1 MNIHSDSSYMSI
13 NVRIIQKKLMK
24 NDCWSDWS
32 ISWKFRITTI
42 YSFPVIYHENVLSI
56 SLLVTVFTVLFTFN
70 FVKKRSSLGFAVTH
84 DQSLQIIN
92 FSKLLS
98 QQIQTLPKKSS
109 LKFLV
114 FGFCLVSKCTYFA
127 ENLLVA
133 VSNTPTNF
141 TSWYLTVLTKK
152 KPKIFGYYL
161 HIIQNHKEKLWNLSH
176 WTFKENP
183 SF

>member
-92 FSKLLS
+92 FSKFLS
-98 QQIQTLPKKSS
+98 QQIQTLPKKKLFEIPSFWFLPGFKVHLFCRKSFSS
-109 LKFLV
+109 CFQHSNKF
-114 FGFCLVSKCTYFA
+114 
-127 ENLLVA
+127 
-133 VSNTPTNF
+133 
-141 TSWYLTVLTKK
+141 YLMIYHRFNKK
-152 KPKIFGYYL
+152 ETKIFWAL
-161 HIIQNHKEKLWNLSH
+161 FAHNTKS
-176 WTFKENP
+176 
-183 SF
+183 

>member
-24 NDCWSDWS
+24 NDCVRDWS

-56 SLLVTVFTVLFTFN
+56 SLLVTLLTVLVTFN

-92 FSKLLS
+92 FSKFLS
-98 QQIQTLPKKSS
+98 QQIQTLPK
-109 LKFLV
+109 
-114 FGFCLVSKCTYFA
+114 
-127 ENLLVA
+127 N
-133 VSNTPTNF
+133 
-141 TSWYLTVLTKK
+141 
-152 KPKIFGYYL
+152 
-161 HIIQNHKEKLWNLSH
+161 KL
-176 WTFKENP
+176 FEIP
-183 SF
+183 SFWFLLSFKVHLFCGKSFISSFQNSNKF